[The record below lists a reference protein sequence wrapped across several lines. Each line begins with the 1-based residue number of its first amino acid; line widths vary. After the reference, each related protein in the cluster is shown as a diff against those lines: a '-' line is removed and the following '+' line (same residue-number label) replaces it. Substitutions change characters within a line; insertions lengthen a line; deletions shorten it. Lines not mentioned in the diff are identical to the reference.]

1 MNIGLNIRRLREMN
15 KKTIGDV
22 SEILGVAKIT
32 YNHYETQEKIIPIER
47 LNVLC
52 NYYNVSIDY
61 AFGFSNDIRYKF
73 TRENFDKSISAMR
86 IKEFRKENN
95 LTLVKLASLLGTVHP
110 TIVNYENAKNLI
122 PTSFLYDICKKYRI
136 SADYLLGRVDE
147 PKYLDKKNV
156 SN

>member
-1 MNIGLNIRRLREMN
+1 MNIGQKLKKLREVN
-15 KKTIGDV
+15 NATIGV
-22 SEILGVAKIT
+22 ISSVLGIAKIT

-47 LNVLC
+47 LNDLC
-52 NYYNVSIDY
+52 NYYDVSIDY
-61 AFGFSNDIRYKF
+61 VFDLTDVLSYDNIKK
-73 TRENFDKSISAMR
+73 NFDKSISAMR

-136 SADYLLGRVDE
+136 SADYLLGKVDE